1 MSEPDNLWA
10 EIRQKTRQLD
20 YSVRELRKS
29 GTALAEAEKAYK
41 VRLREC
47 CLRLKGD
54 GMAVGLIDKT
64 CYGIPE
70 VADLRFRRDCAE
82 AVWTANKE
90 AINAIKLELR
100 IINEQLSREY
110 STPQAGM

>member
-1 MSEPDNLWA
+1 MDDNLWI
-10 EIRQKTRQLD
+10 EIQSKTRQLD

-29 GTALAEAEKAYK
+29 GTAFAEAEKAYK
-41 VRLREC
+41 IKLREW

-70 VADLRFRRDCAE
+70 VAEFRFRRDCAE
-82 AVWTANKE
+82 VVYRANLE
-90 AINAIKLELR
+90 AINAIKLEIR
-100 IINEQLSREY
+100 IINEQVTREY